1 MTKKL
6 LLAAAALGALAFA
19 GGANAGVL
27 SSSSKIAGIQVNA
40 GVPAA
45 GSVAAVPAKTYLIAS
60 EYAFPASGLKTNYA
74 GDPGASPAVP
84 ARENKFVFNDLTNA
98 INVAAGASGLTF
110 VVTYELTGP
119 AKFENVSNVAV
130 QLGSLSGTV
139 TPVLSNGGKT
149 LKTFVTVSNTGSTAV
164 TIDAVTLEDFDL
176 AVTGKEAVK
185 VSYALQQVIAGQN
198 VDLDSS
204 NAATIVG
211 FSSVFDDLFKVST
224 GTVLAAL
231 NDFETFKTSGA
242 TGGVTVATAGASA
255 TTASWST
262 TTNSVFIDLKAT
274 AAGALNTI
282 ITGAEV
288 TLTGPQVKALDASIG
303 GVDLP
308 ADATATNAKY
318 TLTAGQ
324 LGANLKL
331 TAAADTAIAAG
342 TYAAVIKPT
351 YGTNWTGPTTLDR
364 TLLRVG
370 LDGTNFYA
378 PWFAL
383 DTGTANSTLRLA
395 NNGSAPI
402 GPIVV
407 SLKANNG
414 AAAPTG
420 TYTIPSV
427 APGAFVSV
435 RGDQLK
441 TAFGTSAANGDLLIT
456 VQSQANGLSAKVRT
470 TQSTGQ
476 IYENSLGITPP
487 AN

>member
-6 LLAAAALGALAFA
+6 LLTAAALGAMAFA
-19 GGANAGVL
+19 GAASAGVL
-27 SSSSKIAGIQVNA
+27 STNSEIAGQTVNA
-40 GVPAA
+40 GVPAVGGA
-45 GSVAAVPAKTYLIAS
+45 PAVPASVYSIAS
-60 EYAFPASGLKTNYA
+60 EYTFPAAGLKTDVSALPN
-74 GDPGASPAVP
+74 
-84 ARENKFVFNDLTNA
+84 VFQFADLTNE

-119 AKFENVSNVAV
+119 AKFENVSNAAV
-130 QLGSLSGTV
+130 TLGTLTGTV

-149 LKTFVTVSNTGSTAV
+149 LKTFVTVSNTGAAPV
-164 TIDAVTLEDFDL
+164 TIDSVTLEDFDL

-211 FSSVFDDLFKVST
+211 FSSVFDDLFKAST

-231 NDFETFKTSGA
+231 NDFETFKTTGA
-242 TGGVTVATAGASA
+242 TGGVVVAAGGASA
-255 TTASWST
+255 TTASWTT
-262 TTNSVFIDLKAT
+262 TTNPVFIDLKAAT
-274 AAGALNTI
+274 AGLLSTI

-288 TLTGPQVKALDASIG
+288 TLTGPQVEALDASIG
-303 GVDLP
+303 AAGLP
-308 ADATATNAKY
+308 ADATATSATYDLAAN
-318 TLTAGQ
+318 Q
-324 LGANLKL
+324 LDANLVL

-351 YGTNWTGPTTLDR
+351 YGTNWTGPTTIDR

-383 DTGTANSTLRLA
+383 DNGAANSSLRIA
-395 NNGSAPI
+395 NNGTAAI

-414 AAAPTG
+414 SAAPTG

-427 APGAFVSV
+427 AAGTFVSV

-476 IYENSLGITPP
+476 VYENSLGITPP

>member
-6 LLAAAALGALAFA
+6 LLTAAALGAMAFA
-19 GGANAGVL
+19 GAASAGVL
-27 SSSSKIAGIQVNA
+27 STNSEIAGQTVNA
-40 GVPAA
+40 GVPAVGGA
-45 GSVAAVPAKTYLIAS
+45 PAVPASVYSIAS
-60 EYAFPASGLKTNYA
+60 EYTFPAAGLKTDVTALPN
-74 GDPGASPAVP
+74 
-84 ARENKFVFNDLTNA
+84 VFQFADLTNE

-119 AKFENVSNVAV
+119 AKFENVSNAAV
-130 QLGSLSGTV
+130 TLGTLTGTV

-149 LKTFVTVSNTGSTAV
+149 LKTFVTVSNTGAAPV
-164 TIDAVTLEDFDL
+164 TIDSVTLEDFDL

-211 FSSVFDDLFKVST
+211 FSSVFDDLFKAST

-231 NDFETFKTSGA
+231 NDFETFKTTGA
-242 TGGVTVATAGASA
+242 TGGVVVAAGGASA
-255 TTASWST
+255 TTASWTT
-262 TTNSVFIDLKAT
+262 TTNPVFIDLKAAT
-274 AAGALNTI
+274 AGLLSTI

-288 TLTGPQVKALDASIG
+288 TLTGPQVEALDASIG
-303 GVDLP
+303 AAGLP
-308 ADATATNAKY
+308 ADATATSATYDLAAN
-318 TLTAGQ
+318 Q
-324 LGANLKL
+324 LDANLVL

-351 YGTNWTGPTTLDR
+351 YGTNWTGPTTIDR

-383 DTGTANSTLRLA
+383 DNGAANSSLRIA
-395 NNGSAPI
+395 NNGTAAI

-414 AAAPTG
+414 SAAPTG

-427 APGAFVSV
+427 AAGAFVSV

-476 IYENSLGITPP
+476 VYENSLGITPP